1 MVAISDTA
9 IVLMN
14 LGSPDSTAVPDVK
27 KYLLEFLMDKRVID
41 YPWLMRKILV
51 GGVIVPKRAE
61 KSAEAYKSIW
71 WKEGS
76 PLIVLTQQ
84 LQKALQHDLE
94 MPVEITMRYGNP
106 SPEFTFN
113 KIVKEHPGV
122 KNVILVPLYPHYAMS
137 SFETAAEYAKEIYRK
152 KKYPFEMKI
161 VEPFYRHPDYIHAV
175 AESMRPYVEQDFDHL
190 LFSYHGVPVRH
201 IRKGDV
207 TGGHCLK
214 VNDCCHVDSRAH
226 KQCYRHQVTVT
237 AELVAKELG
246 IPKEKWSISFQSR
259 LGREEWI
266 RPYTDER
273 LRSLPKEGVKKL
285 LVACPAFV
293 SDCLET
299 LEEIAVEGKHT
310 FIESGGDSFTMIPC
324 VNTHPEWVKALGI
337 LCREK
342 METVM
347 V

>member
-1 MVAISDTA
+1 
-9 IVLMN
+9 
-14 LGSPDSTAVPDVK
+14 
-27 KYLLEFLMDKRVID
+27 
-41 YPWLMRKILV
+41 
-51 GGVIVPKRAE
+51 
-61 KSAEAYKSIW
+61 
-71 WKEGS
+71 
-76 PLIVLTQQ
+76 
-84 LQKALQHDLE
+84 
-94 MPVEITMRYGNP
+94 
-106 SPEFTFN
+106 
-113 KIVKEHPGV
+113 
-122 KNVILVPLYPHYAMS
+122 
-137 SFETAAEYAKEIYRK
+137 
-152 KKYPFEMKI
+152 
-161 VEPFYRHPDYIHAV
+161 
-175 AESMRPYVEQDFDHL
+175 MRPYVEQDFDHL

-226 KQCYRHQVTVT
+226 TQCYRHQVTVT

-246 IPKEKWSISFQSR
+246 IPREKWSVSFQSR

-273 LRSLPKEGVKKL
+273 LRALPKEGVKKL